1 VITAIVLL
9 FRCYEL
15 IIVARVIL
23 SWVKVDPR
31 NPAVALVVKIT
42 EPVLEPVRR
51 LLPTGRMAFDI
62 SPLIVIFALG
72 FVERMILHMLS

>member
-1 VITAIVLL
+1 VITAVVLL

-15 IIVARVIL
+15 VIVARVVL
-23 SWVKVDPR
+23 SWIQVSPR
-31 NPAVALVVKIT
+31 NPAVALIVTIT

-51 LLPTGRMAFDI
+51 LLPTGKLAFDI

-72 FVERMILHMLS
+72 LVERLLIRVLL